1 MIVPIKVRLE
11 GINGRGQDKAVGWG
25 AEKGEGVTAAG
36 VKVEQLRGAG
46 EGPRV
51 VRGRGGRRR
60 GMALTSLFVVEMLAP
75 WDTNSLTHSR

>member
-1 MIVPIKVRLE
+1 MAEVR
-11 GINGRGQDKAVGWG
+11 IKAVGWG

-51 VRGRGGRRR
+51 MGGRGVGEGEWRSPLCLRWKCWLH
-60 GMALTSLFVVEMLAP
+60 GILKA
-75 WDTNSLTHSR
+75 